1 MTATR
6 LSARPVNPPSDEPPV
21 CHSPSGWYGGVTF
34 EIKNARNRWKFWTI
48 QWTVGHD
55 QELTRH
61 VIALIGFDPPAIVIV
76 LPRYGS
82 HLGAEAGVGVEI
94 KVLCDVFAVHE
105 DFGGKRILILRDVA
119 KFFAKRQVDVGFC
132 IAGGTE

>member
-1 MTATR
+1 M
-6 LSARPVNPPSDEPPV
+6 E
-21 CHSPSGWYGGVTF
+21 GVTF
-34 EIKNARNRWKFWTI
+34 EIKNARNRWKFWAI

-94 KVLCDVFAVHE
+94 KVLCDVFAVRE

-132 IAGGTE
+132 IAGGARVTVPVPGPTKVAAFFDQAEVVKTRFL